1 MKDSKPKGT
10 ELGGNVRDDFL
21 RRLGQEVELGSKLHE
36 LLQDE
41 NTRLPSP
48 LELAKIAASIGP
60 SSNLPLALGKAIWL
74 FLSSEKLCE
83 TFHSESVSPA
93 NRVDLMNE
101 VGIYCR
107 PDEIIEFYP
116 MTGGKIAS
124 RKEFI
129 KCIVKGR
136 TTGEKEKRFEK
147 FFQDHLRNECPGQ
160 EIDLDKVLQV
170 LDSFNNK
177 HFWEGLAESYGQW
190 VKVEKSSTNAKNARK
205 NKNE

>member
-10 ELGGNVRDDFL
+10 ELGGNVTDDFL

-36 LLQDE
+36 LLQEE

-48 LELAKIAASIGP
+48 LELANIAASIGP

-107 PDEIIEFYP
+107 PDEKIESYP

-129 KCIVKGR
+129 KYTVKGR
-136 TTGEKEKRFEK
+136 TTDEKEKRFEK
-147 FFQDHLRNECPGQ
+147 FFQDHLRKEYPKLEVG
-160 EIDLDKVLQV
+160 LDKALQV
-170 LDSFNNK
+170 LDSINDK
-177 HFWEGLAESYGQW
+177 HYWEELAESYGQW
-190 VKVEKSSTNAKNARK
+190 MKVQKSSTNAKNARK
-205 NKNE
+205 NKSE